1 MSYNLQT
8 YIERSLSAK
17 LSWSLVNFPVT
28 SLVGPRQCGKSTLA
42 RQVAGK
48 IPNVVFL
55 DLEKPSDLRKL
66 DDAEF
71 FFQMQKEKLICIDEI
86 QRVPELFPLLR
97 VMVDADRRP
106 GKFLVLGSA
115 SPELIR
121 QSSETLAGR
130 VHFLELTPF
139 TFAEL
144 MAADS
149 FGVSDLSLIWTRG
162 GFPESVLAGDETV
175 SLTWRTDFIRT
186 FLERDIPQ
194 FGFSIPAVTM
204 RRFWS
209 MLAHY
214 HGQVFNASK
223 LGQSLGVTH
232 PTVRKYLDIMTQTYM
247 VRTLLPLAANLKKRL
262 VKSPKIY
269 IRDSGILHALLEI
282 RNVDDLLGHPVAGA
296 SWEGW
301 CLEQILAVMP
311 DWRPYYY
318 RTSSGEEIDLILE
331 RGRQRLAFEF
341 KASMSPR
348 VSRGFPATLELLQP
362 EHTWIVAPVPEAY
375 PHSSGVTVANIG
387 EVVQAL
393 LSPELTVLSQ
403 QLHVPIKTLERW
415 IK

>member
-1 MSYNLQT
+1 MGYNLQA

-17 LSWSLVNFPVT
+17 LSWSLANFPVT
-28 SLVGPRQCGKSTLA
+28 ALVGPRQCGKSTLA

-48 IPNVVFL
+48 FPGVVFL

-66 DDAEF
+66 DNAEF
-71 FFQMQKEKLICIDEI
+71 FFKMQRNNLICIDEI
-86 QRVPELFPLLR
+86 QREPDLFPLLR
-97 VMVDADRRP
+97 VMVDEDRRP

-121 QSSETLAGR
+121 QGSETLAGR
-130 VHFLELTPF
+130 IHFLELTPF

-149 FGVSDLSLIWTRG
+149 FRDSDLSLIWTRG
-162 GFPESVLAGDETV
+162 GFPESVLAGDESV

-194 FGFSIPAVTM
+194 FGFSIPATTL

-232 PTVRKYLDIMTQTYM
+232 PTVRKYLDIMAQTYM
-247 VRTLLPLAANLKKRL
+247 VRILLPLAANLKKRL

-282 RNVDDLLGHPVAGA
+282 RDIDDLLGHPVAGT

-348 VSRGFPATLELLQP
+348 VSRSFPATLELLQP
-362 EHTWIVAPVPEAY
+362 GQTWIVAPVPEAY
-375 PHSSGVTVANIG
+375 PHSPGVTVANIG
-387 EVVQAL
+387 EVLQAL
-393 LSPELTVLSQ
+393 GKLT
-403 QLHVPIKTLERW
+403 
-415 IK
+415 